1 MPAQEVCIT
10 IDRKTRSIK
19 PGAVRGQDI
28 INFAN
33 LGHGEQLMLEVAGD
47 VDIPLSLEDLIF
59 IRGGE
64 QFSIG
69 DGHPEVPE
77 NPRIRK
83 PLTLVLN
90 DAPVPESQQ
99 SHHAKLTGAEL
110 KALIGGSDVDLWADL
125 DGIADEIIEDTDRI
139 ILQAQDRF
147 FTVPREEEDRFY
159 EVTVIL
165 DGEDRPRR
173 FPAAM
178 TVIEA
183 TRRCLPPA
191 DRPKVAE
198 FDMVDGNVGTA
209 ALNPSLTLK
218 AAGVRDG
225 HVLSITKKN
234 GGGG

>member
-1 MPAQEVCIT
+1 MPAQEICIT
-10 IDRKTRSIK
+10 IDRQTRSIK

-28 INFAN
+28 INLAN
-33 LGHGEQLMLEVAGD
+33 PGPNEQILLEVAGD
-47 VDIPLSLEDLIF
+47 VDVPLSPEDVIF

-69 DGHPEVPE
+69 DGSPVVPD
-77 NPRIRK
+77 NPRLRK
-83 PLTLVLN
+83 PLRFMLN
-90 DAPVPESQQ
+90 DASLPEGKE

-110 KALIGGSDVDLWADL
+110 KTLVGGGEVDLWADL
-125 DGIADEIIEDTDRI
+125 DSIADEIIEDTDRI
-139 ILQAQDRF
+139 ILQVQDRL
-147 FTVPREEEDRFY
+147 FTVPRDEEDRFY

-178 TVIEA
+178 MVREA
-183 TRRCLPPA
+183 IRRSLPPA
-191 DRPKVAE
+191 DRPKVDE
-198 FDMVDGNVGTA
+198 FDMVDGDVGTA
-209 ALNPSLTLK
+209 PLSPSLTLK

>member
-10 IDRKTRSIK
+10 IDRQTRSIK

-28 INFAN
+28 ITLAN
-33 LGHGEQLMLEVAGD
+33 LSPGEQLMLEVAGD
-47 VDIPLSLEDLIF
+47 VDIPLSPEDLIF

-69 DGHPEVPE
+69 DGHPVVPE
-77 NPRIRK
+77 NPRVRK
-83 PLTLVLN
+83 PLMLVLN
-90 DAPVPESQQ
+90 DAPVPENQQ

-110 KALIGGSDVDLWADL
+110 KALVGGNDVDLWADL
-125 DGIADEIIEDTDRI
+125 DSIADEVIEDTDRI
-139 ILQAQDRF
+139 ILQVQDRF

-178 TVIEA
+178 TVHEA

-218 AAGVRDG
+218 AAGVRDE

>member
-10 IDRKTRSIK
+10 IDRESRPIK
-19 PGAVRGQDI
+19 PGAMRGQDI
-28 INFAN
+28 IHLAKI
-33 LGHGEQLMLEVAGD
+33 GPGEQLMLEVTGD
-47 VDIPLSLEDLIF
+47 VDIPLSQEDLIF

-69 DGHPEVPE
+69 DGHPLVPD
-77 NPRIRK
+77 NPRVRK
-83 PLTLVLN
+83 PLKLVLN
-90 DAPVPESQQ
+90 DAQVPEGQQ

-110 KALIGGSDVDLWADL
+110 KALVGGGDVDLWADL

-139 ILQAQDRF
+139 VLQVQDRF
-147 FTVPREEEDRFY
+147 FTVPRDEEDRFY

-173 FPAAM
+173 LPAAM
-178 TVIEA
+178 PVHEA

-198 FDMVDGNVGTA
+198 FDMVDGNVATA

>member
-1 MPAQEVCIT
+1 MPAQETCIT
-10 IDRKTRSIK
+10 IDRQTRSIK
-19 PGAVRGQDI
+19 PGAVRGQEI
-28 INFAN
+28 VNLAN
-33 LGHGEQLMLEVAGD
+33 LAPNEQVLLEVAGD
-47 VDIPLSLEDLIF
+47 VDVPLAPEDVIF

-69 DGHPEVPE
+69 DGTPVVPD
-77 NPRIRK
+77 NPRLRK
-83 PLTLVLN
+83 PLRLVLN
-90 DAPVPESQQ
+90 DAPLLEGQE

-110 KALIGGSDVDLWADL
+110 KALVGGGDVDLWADL
-125 DGIADEIIEDTDRI
+125 DGIADEIIADTDRI
-139 ILQAQDRF
+139 VLQVQDCF

-178 TVIEA
+178 MVREA
-183 TRRCLPPA
+183 IRRSLPPA
-191 DRPKVAE
+191 DRPKVDE
-198 FDMVDGNVGTA
+198 FDMVDGDIGSA
-209 ALNPSLTLK
+209 ALSPSLTLK

>member
-1 MPAQEVCIT
+1 MPAHEVCIT
-10 IDRKTRSIK
+10 IDRETRSVK

-28 INFAN
+28 INLAN
-33 LGHGEQLMLEVAGD
+33 LSHGEQLLLEVAGD

-69 DGHPEVPE
+69 DGHPVVPE
-77 NPRIRK
+77 NPRVRK

-90 DAPVPESQQ
+90 DAPVPESRQ
-99 SHHAKLTGAEL
+99 SYHAKLTGAEL
-110 KALIGGSDVDLWADL
+110 KALVDSNNIDLWADL
-125 DGIADEIIEDTDRI
+125 EGIADEIIEDTDRV
-139 ILQAQDRF
+139 ILQVQDRF

-165 DGEDRPRR
+165 DGEDRPLR

-178 TVIEA
+178 TVHEA
-183 TRRCLPPA
+183 TRRCLPSA
-191 DRPKVAE
+191 DRPNVAE